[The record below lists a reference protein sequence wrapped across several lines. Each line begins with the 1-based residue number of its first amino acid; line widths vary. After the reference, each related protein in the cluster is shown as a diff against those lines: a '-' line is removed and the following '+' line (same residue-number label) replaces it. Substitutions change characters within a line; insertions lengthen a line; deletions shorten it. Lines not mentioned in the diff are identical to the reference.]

1 MVNMYEIIK
10 FLCDSNEISIAKM
23 CNDIGLRQGLI
34 SDLKHGRSKTLSAVN
49 MQKIANYF
57 NVSTDIFNEGVF
69 EETLP
74 NNADMKMLQD
84 IQLKFSLK
92 KKNAP
97 TLEGERKV
105 SDEDIKFALFGGSG
119 DITDAMMDEVRSFA
133 AYVKQR
139 EEQKKKK
146 E

>member
-1 MVNMYEIIK
+1 
-10 FLCDSNEISIAKM
+10 
-23 CNDIGLRQGLI
+23 
-34 SDLKHGRSKTLSAVN
+34 

>member
-1 MVNMYEIIK
+1 MGFAEQLRKARIASGLTQQQVADAMGITNSTYCGYETGK
-10 FLCDSNEISIAKM
+10 
-23 CNDIGLRQGLI
+23 RQP
-34 SDLKHGRSKTLSAVN
+34 DV
-49 MQKIANYF
+49 QKIKQLSKILG
-57 NVSTDIFNEGVF
+57 VSGDSLL
-69 EETLP
+69 ETGYE
-74 NNADMKMLQD
+74 K
-84 IQLKFSLK
+84 
-92 KKNAP
+92 AP